1 MIVLCAGG
9 TGGHVFP
16 AEGLA
21 AVLKKR
27 GAKLALLTDNRA
39 MNFVNYE
46 YFDAI
51 KVLDVRRDNI
61 FVYLYTLLKSTL
73 LAMYFLKKHQVE
85 IVVGFGGYPS
95 LPGML
100 AAKLLFKTSLVHE
113 QNAVLGRANRF
124 LLNFTKGLAI
134 SFLPTKHAQDSAV
147 WLGNPVRELVQIAM
161 TTAPIKDH
169 EHFHICVVGGSQG
182 ARLFSEI
189 MPAAIALLPK
199 ELHSRLIITQQ
210 CRSEQLSS
218 VAQIYKKLEI
228 KATLESFFNDMPN
241 RLRNADLAVCRSG
254 ASTISELTCL
264 GVPAIFIPL
273 AISKDNDQG
282 ENAQAVVNIG
292 GAWMIK
298 EKELT
303 PHGLSQLIETAMQN
317 PVILDEMSKAIHS
330 LAKPQAAEDLANWVE
345 SFT

>member
-21 AVLKKR
+21 AILKKR
-27 GAKLALLTDNRA
+27 GVKLALLTDKRA

-51 KVLDVRRDNI
+51 KVLDVRRDNL

-73 LAMYFLKKHQVE
+73 LAICFLKKHQAK
-85 IVVGFGGYPS
+85 IIVGFGGYPS

-100 AAKLLFKTSLVHE
+100 AAKLLFKTRLVHE

-124 LLNFTKGLAI
+124 LSKLTKGLAI
-134 SFLPTKHAQDSAV
+134 SFLATKHAPNFAV

-161 TTAPIKDH
+161 ATPLNKDPQQ
-169 EHFHICVVGGSQG
+169 FHICVVGGSQG
-182 ARLFSEI
+182 AKLFAEI
-189 MPAAIALLPK
+189 MPAAIALLPSK
-199 ELHSRLIITQQ
+199 LHSRLVITQQ
-210 CRSEQLSS
+210 CRSEQLNS
-218 VAQIYKKLEI
+218 VADIYKKLGI

-254 ASTISELTCL
+254 ASTVAELTCL
-264 GVPAIFIPL
+264 GIPAIFIPL
-273 AISKDNDQG
+273 AIAKDNDQG
-282 ENAQAVVNIG
+282 ENAAAIVKAG
-292 GAWMIK
+292 GAWVIK
-298 EKELT
+298 EQELT
-303 PHGLSQLIETAMQN
+303 PHNLAQLITTAMQN
-317 PVILDEMSKAIHS
+317 PTVLDEMSKAIRS
-330 LAKPQAAEDLANWVE
+330 LAKPKAAEDLANWVE
-345 SFT
+345 SFM